1 MPVNVNMTK
10 AREIHLAEI
19 RRVRNE
25 ELVKED
31 VTFMRAVEAEDTD
44 AQNTIK
50 TKKQTLRD
58 LPATFDITTDVDTP
72 EQLKAKWPSELPD
85 REQEERDMAD
95 LTQYLT
101 AKYNKMIGEISA
113 DLGKT
118 ADDLANVQNI
128 IKALKNPDMLINGVS
143 LTLDM
148 VQIMENGDIRI
159 LPPPPAP
166 AITEV
171 CVKEPEK
178 NGKKDSKEL
187 ANVS

>member
-1 MPVNVNMTK
+1 
-10 AREIHLAEI
+10 
-19 RRVRNE
+19 
-25 ELVKED
+25 
-31 VTFMRAVEAEDTD
+31 
-44 AQNTIK
+44 
-50 TKKQTLRD
+50 
-58 LPATFDITTDVDTP
+58 
-72 EQLKAKWPSELPD
+72 
-85 REQEERDMAD
+85 MAD

-101 AKYNKMIGEISA
+101 AKYNKMVAEVAA

-118 ADDLANVQNI
+118 ADDLANMQNI

-148 VQIMENGDIRI
+148 VQVMENGDIRI

-166 AITEV
+166 AITET

-178 NGKKDSKEL
+178 NGKKDAKEL